1 MVAVKWPQEKQV
13 VCYHYRAGVAEL
25 VEQKGNLPGDSLV
38 GHEWPDIKCPGRT
51 RLLLLFVLARDA
63 ERRADDGMEAAAASS
78 CGEVVFEVSFQV

>member
-1 MVAVKWPQEKQV
+1 MVAVKWPQERQV

-51 RLLLLFVLARDA
+51 GLGCCLFWL
-63 ERRADDGMEAAAASS
+63 EMLKEEQMTEWKQQPAA
-78 CGEVVFEVSFQV
+78 VVRWFLR